1 MYGAVAATLAA
12 FICGTGTGWF
22 VRGVTA
28 TPSAIESLTSDA
40 LDAHRLYVVEVRHAV
55 EVPCNERDHL
65 QTLLTNR
72 CGWEV
77 RAPKLD
83 ASGLKLVGGR
93 LLPGPTGPASF
104 FMYESAS
111 GERYTLY
118 ASRSKTGSA
127 QMRYTAAENSGAM
140 YWSEAEGSYVLSGPV
155 DKERLNQVARLVYD
169 QTDKGG

>member
-12 FICGTGTGWF
+12 FVCGTGTGWL
-22 VRGVTA
+22 VHGVTA

-40 LDAHRLYVVEVRHAV
+40 LDAHRLYVVEVRHPV
-55 EVPCNERDHL
+55 EVPGNERDHL
-65 QTLLTNR
+65 QTWLTKR

-83 ASGLKLVGGR
+83 ANGLKLVGGR

-140 YWSEAEGSYVLSGPV
+140 YWSEDEVSYVLSGPI
-155 DKERLNQVARLVYD
+155 DKEKLHQVARLVYD
-169 QTDKGG
+169 QTDRGG